1 MRREALITSFNSQIL
16 FYEDYRW
23 ESMFS
28 VMRRKSHIFSRVNY
42 VLFFFLWSFT
52 DSRFMGRLWLVLSVA
67 ASPSFFPSPWYCFFG
82 LLNSKGSLICGR
94 FRAVLPRWVASVLGN
109 QVAEV
114 IGHLHGLRLVQ
125 CVLWLIRNGGCL
137 GSNPSRHQRGS
148 NSVEFWGGF
157 DKLNKERL
165 R

>member
-16 FYEDYRW
+16 LYDFRW

-28 VMRRKSHIFSRVNY
+28 VMTRKSHIFSRVNY
-42 VLFFFLWSFT
+42 VLFFSVIIHWFQVHGPPVTRSSAWQPHPLSSLLPGTVFWPFKLKGKPYLWPLQ
-52 DSRFMGRLWLVLSVA
+52 G
-67 ASPSFFPSPWYCFFG
+67 SPSSLSGQCPGEPGGWSDWSLPWTAFG
-82 LLNSKGSLICGR
+82 
-94 FRAVLPRWVASVLGN
+94 AV
-109 QVAEV
+109 
-114 IGHLHGLRLVQ
+114 
-125 CVLWLIRNGGCL
+125 CVVTHQGNGGCL